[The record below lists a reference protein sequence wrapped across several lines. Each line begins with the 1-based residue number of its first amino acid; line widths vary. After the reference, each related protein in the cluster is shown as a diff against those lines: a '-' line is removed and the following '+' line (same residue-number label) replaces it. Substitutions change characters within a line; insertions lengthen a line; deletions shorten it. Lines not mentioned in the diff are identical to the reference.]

1 MYNKLNYKIRE
12 VIRKLGIR
20 EFILLYN
27 PRAIYYKLS
36 YERNKERFKSVA
48 DPEKIIWIKTWRVKN
63 KIVNEKVKRF
73 YFKPIMPGN
82 WDEKTRS
89 MIDVKHE
96 SVVQHFKL
104 GVAWEDTPLFKQ
116 YEQELKRGVRVR
128 GCETL
133 DELIKKYEAEMPS
146 LYFNMKTH
154 GFLLPSKDD
163 PYIEMIKVY
172 IGRNGEILFPSSGTH
187 RYAIAKL
194 LKIKEIPVQ
203 VRARHMNWQ
212 KTREIL
218 YNLNKKEQ
226 EKVKTFYVNHPD
238 LQDIT

>member
-1 MYNKLNYKIRE
+1 MYNNLNDKIRE
-12 VIRKLGIR
+12 VIRKLGVR

-36 YERNKERFKSVA
+36 YKRHKDIFKSVA
-48 DPEKIIWIKTWRVKN
+48 DPEKIIWIKTRRVKN
-63 KIVNEKVKRF
+63 KLINEKVKRR

-82 WDEKTRS
+82 WDQKTRS
-89 MIDVKHE
+89 MIGAKHE
-96 SVVQHFKL
+96 SVIQHFKL
-104 GVAWEDTPLFKQ
+104 GIPWEDTPLFKQ
-116 YEQELKRGVRVR
+116 YEHALKRRPVL
-128 GCETL
+128 GCERL
-133 DELIKKYEAEMPS
+133 EDLVKKYETDMAS

-172 IGRNGEILFPSSGTH
+172 IGRNGEILFPSNGGH
-187 RYAIAKL
+187 RYALAKL

-203 VRARHMNWQ
+203 VRARHMSWQ
-212 KTREIL
+212 KTLEIL

-226 EKVKTFYVNHPD
+226 KKIKTFYVNHPD